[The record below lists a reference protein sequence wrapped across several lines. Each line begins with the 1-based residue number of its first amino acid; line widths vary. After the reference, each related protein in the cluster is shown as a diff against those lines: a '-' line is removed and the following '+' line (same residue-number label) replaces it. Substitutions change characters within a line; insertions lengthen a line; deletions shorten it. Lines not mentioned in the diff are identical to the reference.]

1 VHLLAQPR
9 KIEAMPTYHTTI
21 AGRAAGEDAPGD
33 AGGYALPEL
42 MTVEPERRRVASLA
56 EKAYYLLRDKIITL
70 QLPPGSTIDER
81 ALQQEL
87 DLGRTPIREAL
98 HRLADESFVRVIPR
112 RGMFVAGVEA
122 GDLGAISELRVE
134 LEGFAGRLGA
144 ERASP
149 GERAAAEDLRKEVA
163 TTAEGGVNGNASAD
177 HLDHLEL
184 MRLDQ
189 RIHRLVHRGT
199 RNPYLQST
207 CESYFVHSLRLWFL
221 GLDRITRLDEAV
233 AEHLDVLAAV
243 RDGDADTAERVLRAH
258 VAGFEREIRA
268 VL

>member
-1 VHLLAQPR
+1 M
-9 KIEAMPTYHTTI
+9 AMSDTSVTSSTAAPISSAATDD
-21 AGRAAGEDAPGD
+21 GR
-33 AGGYALPEL
+33 GYALPDL
-42 MTVEPERRRVASLA
+42 MTVEPERRTVASLA

-70 QLPPGSTIDER
+70 ELPPGSTIDER
-81 ALQQEL
+81 ALQDEL

-134 LEGFAGRLGA
+134 LEGFAGRLA
-144 ERASP
+144 AQRASA
-149 GERAAAEDLRKEVA
+149 GEQAAAEDLAGEVA
-163 TTAEGGVNGNASAD
+163 RAAEGGVDAQASA
-177 HLDHLEL
+177 DHLEL

-189 RIHRLVHRGT
+189 RIHRLVHRAT

-258 VAGFEREIRA
+258 VAGFEREMRA

>member
-1 VHLLAQPR
+1 M
-9 KIEAMPTYHTTI
+9 AMSDTSVTRSATAPTGSAVTDD
-21 AGRAAGEDAPGD
+21 GR
-33 AGGYALPEL
+33 GYALPDL
-42 MTVEPERRRVASLA
+42 MTVEPERRTVASLA
-56 EKAYYLLRDKIITL
+56 EKAYYVLRDKIITL
-70 QLPPGSTIDER
+70 ELPPGSTIDER
-81 ALQQEL
+81 ALQEEL

-98 HRLADESFVRVIPR
+98 HRLGDESFVRVIPR

-134 LEGFAGRLGA
+134 LEGFAGRLAA
-144 ERASP
+144 ERASA
-149 GERAAAEDLRKEVA
+149 GEQAAADDLAGEVA
-163 TTAEGGVNGNASAD
+163 RAAEGGVDAQASA
-177 HLDHLEL
+177 DHLEL

-189 RIHRLVHRGT
+189 RIHRLVHRAT

-243 RDGDADTAERVLRAH
+243 RDGDAATAERVLRAH
-258 VAGFEREIRA
+258 VTGFEREMRA

>member
-1 VHLLAQPR
+1 MATDP
-9 KIEAMPTYHTTI
+9 PTTHDR
-21 AGRAAGEDAPGD
+21 AGLPVAAADQTASDGSR
-33 AGGYALPEL
+33 GGYALPDL
-42 MTVEPERRRVASLA
+42 MTVEPERHTVPSLA
-56 EKAYYLLRDKIITL
+56 EKAYYVLRDQIITL
-70 QLPPGSTIDER
+70 ELPPGAIIDER
-81 ALQQEL
+81 ALQDEL

-98 HRLADESFVRVIPR
+98 RRLADESLVRVVPR

-134 LEGFAGRLGA
+134 LEGCAGRLA
-144 ERASP
+144 AQRASA
-149 GERAAAEDLRKEVA
+149 GERTAAEELAGEVA
-163 TTAEGGVNGNASAD
+163 RQAEGGVDVEAPS
-177 HLDHLEL
+177 DHLEL

-189 RIHRLVHRGT
+189 RVHRLVYRAT

-221 GLDRITRLDEAV
+221 GLDRITRLDSAV

-243 RDGDADTAERVLRAH
+243 ARADAETAERVLRAH
-258 VAGFEREIRA
+258 VAGFEQEMRA